1 MTIVDMLGQSLILT
15 GLGLAVVFTFLIIMI
30 CVMYGSSALI
40 KALKLDKKEKES
52 QKNNALEEFEPD
64 DATVEKGNGKRDV
77 ILKTALMPACA
88 MSKLYSTIYV
98 S

>member
-1 MTIVDMLGQSLILT
+1 MNFILEEFMTIVDMLGQSLILT

-52 QKNNALEEFEPD
+52 QKNSAAPSAQSNES
-64 DATVEKGNGKRDV
+64 V
-77 ILKTALMPACA
+77 IAAIAAAIHDKQLH
-88 MSKLYSTIYV
+88 
-98 S
+98 

>member
-52 QKNNALEEFEPD
+52 QKNNAEPSSQSN
-64 DATVEKGNGKRDV
+64 ESV
-77 ILKTALMPACA
+77 IAAIAAAIHDKQLH
-88 MSKLYSTIYV
+88 
-98 S
+98 

>member
-52 QKNNALEEFEPD
+52 QKNNAEPS
-64 DATVEKGNGKRDV
+64 AQSNESV
-77 ILKTALMPACA
+77 IAAIAAAIHDKQLH
-88 MSKLYSTIYV
+88 
-98 S
+98 

>member
-40 KALKLDKKEKES
+40 RALKLDKKEKES
-52 QKNNALEEFEPD
+52 QKNSSASSSQNNES
-64 DATVEKGNGKRDV
+64 V
-77 ILKTALMPACA
+77 IAAIAAAIHDKQLH
-88 MSKLYSTIYV
+88 
-98 S
+98 

>member
-1 MTIVDMLGQSLILT
+1 MVNERTIV
-15 GLGLAVVFTFLIIMI
+15 F
-30 CVMYGSSALI
+30 CV
-40 KALKLDKKEKES
+40 DVCKEL

-64 DATVEKGNGKRDV
+64 DVTVEKGNGKRDV

>member
-52 QKNNALEEFEPD
+52 QKNNAAPSAQSNES
-64 DATVEKGNGKRDV
+64 V
-77 ILKTALMPACA
+77 IAAIAAAIHDKQLH
-88 MSKLYSTIYV
+88 
-98 S
+98 

>member
-1 MTIVDMLGQSLILT
+1 MLGQSLILT

-52 QKNNALEEFEPD
+52 QKNNAEPS
-64 DATVEKGNGKRDV
+64 AQSNESV
-77 ILKTALMPACA
+77 IAAIAAAIHDKQLH
-88 MSKLYSTIYV
+88 
-98 S
+98 